1 MVLAAALHHSRDFG
15 PVTYNALRSQKTARA
30 EATNYAPR
38 SQRHSVARDTEFFSL
53 YEEELSGGRP
63 SPLVEV
69 RPQDWVKRHT
79 VEHIIDVPYVQIL
92 DAPVPQMVDSVTD
105 ALRRVDPKI
114 SCSSCPYRAIFREP
128 QMVGQLEKVP
138 RILYFLKQKVDIP
151 VPRRGGVGGL
161 PGLRPGQSSIAA
173 ASENVVTP
181 VPRRGASW
189 WSSRFL
195 SGSGLRIDF
204 FSSSRG
210 CW

>member
-30 EATNYAPR
+30 EATNYAPP

-53 YEEELSGGRP
+53 YEEELSGGR
-63 SPLVEV
+63 
-69 RPQDWVKRHT
+69 QDRVKRHT
-79 VEHIIDVPYVQIL
+79 VEHNIDVPYVQIL

-105 ALRRVDPKI
+105 AFPKI
-114 SCSSCPYRAIFREP
+114 SCSSCPYRAILREP

-138 RILYFLKQKVDIP
+138 RILFFLKQKVDIP
-151 VPRRGGVGGL
+151 DPRRGGVGGL
-161 PGLRPGQSSIAA
+161 PGLRPGQSSTAA

-181 VPRRGASW
+181 VPRGGASW